1 MVVHRGGLCSARG
14 GPERHTLFENSWA
27 DESGGC
33 ARRLGCA
40 SRVVGHRVQ
49 DSARVVG
56 QRGGLCS
63 TPSLTLRVHEDDTTW
78 TCAAAPTPTAPTR
91 SRMAHRASRGV
102 LLELGRVR
110 GGRGLLGV
118 LTASSRVRYRP
129 RPHARTRS
137 FLMARSGPGDAARN
151 RVVRR
156 LRAATRSRFASDAH
170 PARRCATAT
179 MRTWEIRRRTLTIA
193 SVDAGHIPN
202 GVTGDERCGPCPTW
216 ERRRH
221 RGEFRGAIEPAALT
235 HFCSGISPDYTA
247 SSGLRWRI
255 VKEGLR

>member
-1 MVVHRGGLCSARG
+1 MRDALLGHS
-14 GPERHTLFENSWA
+14 
-27 DESGGC
+27 SGGKIG
-33 ARRLGCA
+33 RGYGTGYTMRLLDH
-40 SRVVGHRVQ
+40 SSPVFMRV
-49 DSARVVG
+49 SAMCSPG
-56 QRGGLCS
+56 DYLC
-63 TPSLTLRVHEDDTTW
+63 L
-78 TCAAAPTPTAPTR
+78 
-91 SRMAHRASRGV
+91 MSRGATRPSGHACV
-102 LLELGRVR
+102 L
-110 GGRGLLGV
+110 RGLAPW
-118 LTASSRVRYRP
+118 LTASSRLRYRP

-137 FLMARSGPGDAARN
+137 FLMARSGPGDAARIP
-151 RVVRR
+151 VVRR
-156 LRAATRSRFASDAH
+156 LRAAIRSRFASDAH

>member
-1 MVVHRGGLCSARG
+1 LLDAISHVESSRGRYDVDLRRCS
-14 GPERHTLFENSWA
+14 NA
-27 DESGGC
+27 D
-33 ARRLGCA
+33 
-40 SRVVGHRVQ
+40 
-49 DSARVVG
+49 
-56 QRGGLCS
+56 CS
-63 TPSLTLRVHEDDTTW
+63 NSLTDGPPSKPW
-78 TCAAAPTPTAPTR
+78 GTPR
-91 SRMAHRASRGV
+91 S
-102 LLELGRVR
+102 GRVR

-137 FLMARSGPGDAARN
+137 FLMARSGPGGAARIP
-151 RVVRR
+151 VVRR
-156 LRAATRSRFASDAH
+156 LRAAIRSRFASDAH

>member
-1 MVVHRGGLCSARG
+1 MRDALLGHS
-14 GPERHTLFENSWA
+14 
-27 DESGGC
+27 SGGKIG
-33 ARRLGCA
+33 RGYGTGYTMRLLDH
-40 SRVVGHRVQ
+40 SSPVFMRV
-49 DSARVVG
+49 SAM
-56 QRGGLCS
+56 CS
-63 TPSLTLRVHEDDTTW
+63 PGDYFCL
-78 TCAAAPTPTAPTR
+78 
-91 SRMAHRASRGV
+91 MSRGATRPSGHACV
-102 LLELGRVR
+102 L
-110 GGRGLLGV
+110 RGLLGV
-118 LTASSRVRYRP
+118 LTASSHVRYRP

-137 FLMARSGPGDAARN
+137 FQMARSGPGDAARN
-151 RVVRR
+151 PVVRR

-170 PARRCATAT
+170 PARHCDTPT
-179 MRTWEIRRRTLTIA
+179 MRTWEMRRHTSSIA
-193 SVDAGHIPN
+193 SVHAVSIPN